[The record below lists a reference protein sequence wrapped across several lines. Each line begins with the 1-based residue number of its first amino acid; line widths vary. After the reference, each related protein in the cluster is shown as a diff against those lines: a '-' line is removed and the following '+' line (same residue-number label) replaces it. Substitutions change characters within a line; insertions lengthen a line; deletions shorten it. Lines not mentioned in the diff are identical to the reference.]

1 MSGYCDYAP
10 GDPLHAPYHNLE
22 YGFPQRDDAV
32 LFERLILEINQ
43 AGLSWGLML
52 KKRDSFRKA
61 FRDFDIDKVARFGAR
76 DVERLLNDAGIIR
89 NKLKVNAAIENAKRI
104 REIRK
109 THGSFADWIDAHHP
123 LTKPE
128 WVKLFK
134 RTFVFTGGEIVG
146 EFLMSLGYL
155 PGAHRETCPVY
166 VELSKKRP
174 PWMKAAA
181 QSRSSDRSLTDL

>member
-10 GDPLHAPYHNLE
+10 GDPLHAPYHDLE

-52 KKRDSFRKA
+52 KKRDAFRKA

-76 DVERLLNDAGIIR
+76 DTERLLNDAGIIR

-104 REIRK
+104 RELRK
-109 THGSFADWIDAHHP
+109 THGSFAGWIDAHHP

-128 WVKLFK
+128 WIKLFK

-155 PGAHRETCPVY
+155 PGAHRDTCPVY
-166 VELSKKRP
+166 RKLSKKRP
-174 PWMKAAA
+174 PWMRAAA
-181 QSRSSDRSLTDL
+181 QSR